1 MRTMPGSVTPRLF
14 FLQYKAANAIHQTCH
29 TRIMSDDAPNPV
41 SSSQGSSKVAVL
53 SVALLLLINLFNYI
67 DRYVLAAVE
76 PLIRAEFFPIG
87 KADDHTAGLRMGL
100 LATAFL
106 VSYMVTAPIFGWIAD
121 RWKRWTIVGIGV
133 TVWSIAS
140 GGSGMATMWLAMLL
154 MRVMVGIGEAAY
166 GPTAPTLI
174 SDLFPVQRRGA
185 VLAWFYAAIP
195 VGSALGYVMGGLV
208 TKFTTWHWAFLL
220 TLPPGLALGALCFFM
235 KDPPRGISDGATHH
249 RAGLRDYATLARTP
263 SYVLAVAGMTAFTFA
278 IGGISFWMPTYLH
291 EHRGQHDL
299 GQVNLIF
306 GGITVVAGLSAT
318 LIGGW
323 LGDRLRTRFSGS
335 YFLVSGGGM
344 IVGFPFF
351 LASLYAP
358 MPVAYGYIF
367 IAIFF
372 LFLSTGPSNAILANV
387 THPSIRATGFALS
400 IFFIHAFGDA
410 ISPPV
415 IGWVT
420 DLTKSPSNPEG
431 DMTLGF
437 LIVGG
442 MILLSGALW
451 IWGAAYLKRDTELAP
466 TRFAGDA
473 HPTT

>member
-1 MRTMPGSVTPRLF
+1 MPPSDLPRTLAIGSDHGGLVLKNAVAAH
-14 FLQYKAANAIHQTCH
+14 LKAAGFEVEDVGTH
-29 TRIMSDDAPNPV
+29 TMDSVDYPDFAEMVSERVLDGRADA
-41 SSSQGSSKVAVL
+41 G
-53 SVALLLLINLFNYI
+53 I
-67 DRYVLAAVE
+67 
-76 PLIRAEFFPIG
+76 
-87 KADDHTAGLRMGL
+87 
-100 LATAFL
+100 L
-106 VSYMVTAPIFGWIAD
+106 VCT
-121 RWKRWTIVGIGV
+121 TGIGV
-133 TVWSIAS
+133 SIAANRHAGIQAS
-140 GGSGMATMWLAMLL
+140 LVHDVETAKITREHNASNVLCLAGKTTPESLAKDIATAWLAMLL
-154 MRVMVGIGEAAY
+154 MRVLVGIGEAAY

-195 VGSALGYVMGGLV
+195 VGSALGFVMGGLV
-208 TKFTTWHWAFLL
+208 TKYTTWHWAFLL
-220 TLPPGLALGALCFFM
+220 TLPPGLALGAMCFLM

-278 IGGISFWMPTYLH
+278 IGGISFWMPTFLH
-291 EHRGQHDL
+291 EHRGQTDL
-299 GQVNLIF
+299 GHVNLMF

-323 LGDRLRTRFSGS
+323 LGDRLRARYSGS
-335 YFLVSGGGM
+335 YFLVSGVGM
-344 IVGFPFF
+344 LVGFPFF

-358 MPVAYGYIF
+358 MPMAYGFIF

-420 DLTKSPSNPEG
+420 DLTKSPSNPAG

-437 LIVGG
+437 LIVGA

-451 IWGAAYLKRDTELAP
+451 IWGAAFLKRDTELAP
-466 TRFAGDA
+466 TRFASN
-473 HPTT
+473 PRSTT

>member
-1 MRTMPGSVTPRLF
+1 
-14 FLQYKAANAIHQTCH
+14 
-29 TRIMSDDAPNPV
+29 
-41 SSSQGSSKVAVL
+41 
-53 SVALLLLINLFNYI
+53 
-67 DRYVLAAVE
+67 
-76 PLIRAEFFPIG
+76 
-87 KADDHTAGLRMGL
+87 
-100 LATAFL
+100 
-106 VSYMVTAPIFGWIAD
+106 
-121 RWKRWTIVGIGV
+121 
-133 TVWSIAS
+133 
-140 GGSGMATMWLAMLL
+140 MATMWLAMLL

-208 TKFTTWHWAFLL
+208 TQHTTWHWAFLL
-220 TLPPGLALGALCFFM
+220 TLPPGLALGAMCFFM

-249 RAGLRDYATLARTP
+249 RAGLRDYAVLGRTP

-291 EHRGQHDL
+291 EHRGQTDL
-299 GQVNLIF
+299 AHVNLIF

-323 LGDRLRTRFSGS
+323 LGDRLRARFSGS

-344 IVGFPFF
+344 LIGFPFF

-358 MPVAYGYIF
+358 MPLAYGFIF
-367 IAIFF
+367 VAIFF

-400 IFFIHAFGDA
+400 IFFIHALGDA
-410 ISPPV
+410 VSPPI

-420 DLTKSPSNPEG
+420 DLTKTAADPKG

-466 TRFAGDA
+466 TRFAGQNPR
-473 HPTT
+473 PT

>member
-1 MRTMPGSVTPRLF
+1 MNDR
-14 FLQYKAANAIHQTCH
+14 AE
-29 TRIMSDDAPNPV
+29 NPV
-41 SSSQGSSKVAVL
+41 IRQPATHAVATS
-53 SVALLLLINLFNYI
+53 SVAILLLINLFNYI
-67 DRYVLAAVE
+67 DRYVLAAVQ
-76 PLIRAEFFPIG
+76 PLIRAEFFPEG
-87 KADDHTAGLRMGL
+87 QADQKTADLRMGL

-106 VSYMVTAPIFGWIAD
+106 VSYMLAAPLFGWLAD
-121 RWKRWTIVGIGV
+121 RWKRWAIVGIGV
-133 TVWSIAS
+133 SVWSFAS
-140 GGSGMATMWLAMLL
+140 GASGLATAWLAMLL
-154 MRVMVGIGEAAY
+154 LRILVGIGEAAY

-195 VGSALGYVMGGLV
+195 VGSALGYVLGGQV
-208 TKFTTWHWAFLL
+208 TQYTTWHWAFFL
-220 TLPPGLALGALCFFM
+220 TLPPGLLLGAICFFM
-235 KDPPRGISDGATHH
+235 KDPPRGMSDGATHH
-249 RAGLRDYATLARTP
+249 RATISDYFVLARTP

-291 EHRGQHDL
+291 EHRGQTDL
-299 GQVNLIF
+299 GRVNLVF

-344 IVGFPFF
+344 LVSFPFF
-351 LASLYAP
+351 LGSLYAP
-358 MPVAYGYIF
+358 MPLGYAFIF
-367 IAIFF
+367 VAIFF

-400 IFFIHAFGDA
+400 IFLIHAFGDA

-420 DLTKSPSNPEG
+420 DLTKTAADPHG

-451 IWGAAYLKRDTELAP
+451 IWGAAFLKRDTELAP
-466 TRFAGDA
+466 TRFAGA
-473 HPTT
+473 VRSAT

>member
-1 MRTMPGSVTPRLF
+1 
-14 FLQYKAANAIHQTCH
+14 
-29 TRIMSDDAPNPV
+29 MSDPAPNSAPLP
-41 SSSQGSSKVAVL
+41 QATPKVALV
-53 SVALLLLINLFNYI
+53 SVALLLFINLFNYI

-76 PLIRAEFFPIG
+76 PLIRAEFFPAG
-87 KADDHTAGLRMGL
+87 AADDKTAGLRMGL

-106 VSYMVTAPIFGWIAD
+106 VSYMVAAPIFGWLAD
-121 RWKRWTIVGIGV
+121 RWKRWAIVGIGV

-220 TLPPGLALGALCFFM
+220 TLPPGLILGAMCFFM
-235 KDPPRGISDGATHH
+235 KDPPRGASDGATHH
-249 RAGLRDYATLARTP
+249 RASLRDYAMLARTP

-291 EHRGQHDL
+291 EHRGQEDL
-299 GQVNLIF
+299 GHVNLIF
-306 GGITVVAGLSAT
+306 GGITVVAGLTAT
-318 LIGGW
+318 LLGGW
-323 LGDRLRTRFSGS
+323 LGDRLRARFSGS

-344 IVGFPFF
+344 ILGFPFF

-358 MPVAYGYIF
+358 MPMAYGFIF

-400 IFFIHAFGDA
+400 IFFIHALGDA
-410 ISPPV
+410 ISPPI

-420 DLTKSPSNPEG
+420 DLTKTESNPAG

-442 MILLSGALW
+442 MILVSGVLW

-473 HPTT
+473 HTTT